1 MFKELV
7 LQEIKEYKMFCSEKN
22 ADEGLFMILGVIRM
36 LTRLELI
43 TPDFM
48 EYAIDLVFKEH
59 QNLSKNNN
67 D

>member
-1 MFKELV
+1 MFKDLV
-7 LQEIKEYKMFCSEKN
+7 LQEIKEYKMFCTTKN

-48 EYAIDLVFKEH
+48 EYAIDLVFEEH
-59 QNLSKNNN
+59 KKLSKKY
-67 D
+67 